1 MPHQCTRCDKIF
13 DEGSTVF
20 LSGCPSCGGKEFR
33 HVRVRHQNKGE
44 GRLVNYYIGAW
55 DTITVVHHGSPMRIL
70 SSLFRPNIEKLKKRS
85 DVERLIRALH
95 HHDWHVRM
103 DAVEALGVLGDERGI
118 PPLIECLKDES
129 KHVRRE
135 AAIALGTLGDK
146 RAIEPLI
153 HALKSE
159 WDDSE
164 TPFIEAIERL
174 GERTSIQPLIKAYKY
189 RSKWVR
195 GEEDES
201 LGKIQDVIRT
211 EPAVTVLRD
220 EEKTLEWESEL
231 LQRIGDAR
239 EIEPIIEAL
248 NYETALSR
256 WRESFIRGRLEQVD
270 NPEEAK
276 PAKVLPSATEEETP
290 EESSLN
296 YIKKKAIK

>member
-1 MPHQCTRCDKIF
+1 MPHQCTRCEKVFED
-13 DEGSTVF
+13 GSTAF
-20 LSGCPSCGGKEFR
+20 LAGCPSCGGKEFR
-33 HVRVRHQNKGE
+33 HIRVQDSNWNEK
-44 GRLVNYYIGAW
+44 RLVNYYIGAW
-55 DTITVVHHGSPMRIL
+55 DKITVIHRGTSMGIM
-70 SSLFRPNIEKLKKRS
+70 SNLFRPNIERLKKQR
-85 DVERLIRALH
+85 DIERLIRALQH
-95 HHDWHVRM
+95 RDWHVRM
-103 DAVEALGVLGDERGI
+103 DAVEALGVLGDERGV
-118 PPLIECLKDES
+118 PSLIESLKDES
-129 KHVRRE
+129 RHVRRE

-164 TPFIEAIERL
+164 TSFIEAIERL

-201 LGKIQDVIRT
+201 LGKIQDVMRT
-211 EPAVTVLRD
+211 EPTVTVLRD
-220 EEKTLEWESEL
+220 EEKTLEWESEF

-256 WRESFIRGRLEQVD
+256 WRDSFIRDRLERQ
-270 NPEEAK
+270 ESAEAS
-276 PAKVLPSATEEETP
+276 PPPVSIPTEEDTTEAD
-290 EESSLN
+290 SLR

>member
-1 MPHQCTRCDKIF
+1 M
-13 DEGSTVF
+13 G
-20 LSGCPSCGGKEFR
+20 
-33 HVRVRHQNKGE
+33 
-44 GRLVNYYIGAW
+44 
-55 DTITVVHHGSPMRIL
+55 IL
-70 SSLFRPNIEKLKKRS
+70 SDLFRPNIEKLKKRS
-85 DVERLIRALH
+85 DVERLIRALQH
-95 HHDWHVRM
+95 RDWHIRM
-103 DAVEALGVLGDERGI
+103 DAVEALGMLGDERGV
-118 PPLIECLKDES
+118 PALIESLKDES

-256 WRESFIRGRLEQVD
+256 WRESFIRGRLERGELPEDSMPPKLPDPQD
-270 NPEEAK
+270 EESPEEN
-276 PAKVLPSATEEETP
+276 
-290 EESSLN
+290 SLKF
-296 YIKKKAIK
+296 IKKKAMK

>member
-1 MPHQCTRCDKIF
+1 
-13 DEGSTVF
+13 VF
-20 LSGCPSCGGKEFR
+20 LGGCPSCGGKEFR
-33 HVRVRHQNKGE
+33 HVRIQDRKWGE
-44 GRLVNYYIGAW
+44 RRLVNYYIGARDKLTVIHR
-55 DTITVVHHGSPMRIL
+55 DTPMGIM
-70 SSLFRPNIEKLKKRS
+70 SGLFRPNIEKLKKRG
-85 DVERLIRALH
+85 DVERLVRALQYR
-95 HHDWHVRM
+95 DWHIRM
-103 DAVEALGVLGDERGI
+103 DAVEALGVLGDERAV

-135 AAIALGTLGDK
+135 AAIALGMLGDK
-146 RAIEPLI
+146 RAIEPLV

-201 LGKIQDVIRT
+201 LGKIQDVMRT

-220 EEKTLEWESEL
+220 EEKTIEWESEM

-256 WRESFIRGRLEQVD
+256 WRESFIRGRLEQQV
-270 NPEEAK
+270 
-276 PAKVLPSATEEETP
+276 ATEEKKIPAESISENGTT

-296 YIKKKAIK
+296 YIKKKVIK

>member
-1 MPHQCTRCDKIF
+1 MPHQCTRCKKTYED
-13 DEGSTVF
+13 GSTVF

-33 HVRVRHQNKGE
+33 HVRVQDKKWGE
-44 GRLVNYYIGAW
+44 GQLVNYYIGAW
-55 DTITVVHHGSPMRIL
+55 DTITIIHRGRTMGIL
-70 SSLFRPNIEKLKKRS
+70 SDLFRPNIEKLKKRG
-85 DVERLIRALH
+85 DVERLIRALQH
-95 HHDWHVRM
+95 RDWHIRM
-103 DAVEALGVLGDERGI
+103 DAVEALGVMGDERGVA
-118 PPLIECLKDES
+118 PLIECLKDES

-146 RAIEPLI
+146 QAIEPLI
-153 HALKSE
+153 NALKSE

-201 LGKIQDVIRT
+201 LGKIQDVMRT

-220 EEKTLEWESEL
+220 EEKTLEWESEM

-256 WRESFIRGRLEQVD
+256 WRDSFIRGRIEQGQAPD
-270 NPEEAK
+270 EDK
-276 PAKVLPSATEEETP
+276 PPRVAPPAEEETP
-290 EESSLN
+290 EEGSLN
-296 YIKKKAIK
+296 YIKKKAKK

>member
-1 MPHQCTRCDKIF
+1 M
-13 DEGSTVF
+13 GL
-20 LSGCPSCGGKEFR
+20 LS
-33 HVRVRHQNKGE
+33 N
-44 GRLVNYYIGAW
+44 L
-55 DTITVVHHGSPMRIL
+55 L
-70 SSLFRPNIEKLKKRS
+70 RPNIEKLKKRS
-85 DVERLIRALH
+85 DIERLIRALQH
-95 HHDWHVRM
+95 RDWHIRM
-103 DAVEALGVLGDERGI
+103 DAVEALGSMGDERAV
-118 PPLIECLKDES
+118 PSLIECLKDES

-135 AAIALGTLGDK
+135 AAIALGALGDK

-164 TPFIEAIERL
+164 TPFIEAIEHL

-211 EPAVTVLRD
+211 EPTVTVLRD

-256 WRESFIRGRLEQVD
+256 WRESFIRGRLEQGEPANDTPPVPRAEPGED
-270 NPEEAK
+270 APEGD
-276 PAKVLPSATEEETP
+276 
-290 EESSLN
+290 SLTF
-296 YIKKKAIK
+296 IKKKAIK